1 MPLPTIVTFS
11 NIGYLDFAKNFILSF
26 LLNTSKSK
34 LDFYCLD
41 NEIYDAL
48 KSFLNENESRIVLS
62 LFNDSISKKFE
73 NYGSL
78 EYNKIMGT
86 KINVILDS
94 LKKYFYIHFA
104 DSDIVFLREPTEE
117 YYSKYSE
124 YDITFQPDCASLKP
138 FALWACAGNMTIR
151 DTPGTANLINKIVEY
166 QSKYP
171 NKNDQECMYQYFLDL
186 NLKDIREYTDAKLY
200 EYPREDFANGH
211 AIQNNLV
218 DISKIMIFHANYV
231 VGKPPKIKLL
241 KQVSG
246 WFI

>member
-1 MPLPTIVTFS
+1 MKIPTIVTFS

-26 LLNTSKSK
+26 LVNTTNSK

-41 NEIYDAL
+41 SILYDAL
-48 KSFLNENESRIVLS
+48 KAFLSENDTRVVLT
-62 LFNDSISKKFE
+62 LFDDKISKKFE

-78 EYNKIMGT
+78 EYNKIMAT
-86 KINVILDS
+86 KIRVILDS
-94 LKKYFYIHFA
+94 LKKYSYIHFA
-104 DSDIVFLREPTEE
+104 DSDIVFLKEPTEE

-124 YDITFQPDCASLKP
+124 YDITFQPDCASLEP

-151 DTPGTANLINKIVEY
+151 DTPGTHNLINIIVEY
-166 QSKYP
+166 QTKYP

-186 NLKDIREYTDAKLY
+186 KLKNIREYTDAKLY
-200 EYPREDFANGH
+200 EYPRQDFANGH

-218 DISKIMIFHANYV
+218 DINKIMVFHANYV
-231 VGKPPKIKLL
+231 VGKDPKVKLL
-241 KQVSG
+241 KQVGG